1 MHIVR
6 EGEELD
12 ELAGEVQEIE
22 DATET
27 LMNALSQLPPELE
40 LEGLYSFLYLMS
52 KAREWGA
59 TLAAVRF
66 FEEKSGGEAAERT

>member
-52 KAREWGA
+52 G
-59 TLAAVRF
+59 TFLLGI
-66 FEEKSGGEAAERT
+66 KSIICFCPRTFKTWYT